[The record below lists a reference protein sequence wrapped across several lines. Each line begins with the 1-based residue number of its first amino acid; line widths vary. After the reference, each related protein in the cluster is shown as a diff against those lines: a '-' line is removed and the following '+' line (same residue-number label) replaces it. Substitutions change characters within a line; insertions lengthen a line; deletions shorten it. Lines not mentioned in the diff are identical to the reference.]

1 MQNLWF
7 YPAKLYREVLDR
19 LAVYFL
25 ASCVLSNSTHYLHEK
40 YMRHGRVSLIEILGG
55 KGKRNM
61 KKVLLILLLIGV
73 VSFGC
78 RQEQVIT
85 QLEVGRSKLLNAG
98 LSLEAVQHLENAERE
113 ENHKVEPRAL
123 LILAYSNAISTGA
136 ARTHNVEARYQGE
149 RDRRVGE
156 LGEYEMKK
164 ILQILGERHRVQKD
178 AMQVLVD
185 KGASAVPFVLED
197 LVKNRYHNVHGDFV
211 QILQEIGSPAINDIL
226 KAAGDSNTPPAV
238 KIQLVRIVGDIGDTS
253 AAGGLE
259 ALQNATTDAGLKM
272 EVNTALYMLGNE
284 GSEAKIVEGL
294 TDGNAVVRRAAA
306 KSMMFLK
313 EHPTTKLI
321 EALGD
326 SDDAVR
332 MDIAKA
338 LEKYPDA
345 GAVDGL
351 VAILTNGSSLNT
363 KQVAIDTL
371 NHYAENGLAD
381 GLAGRLIVLLANPEV
396 VDHEDR
402 LRIVQL
408 LKKPAL
414 VKQIE
419 EADQYDNLP
428 HKLDLYFRE
437 TETNDMVKDALNE
450 LLLALEPG
458 EDLESED

>member
-1 MQNLWF
+1 ME
-7 YPAKLYREVLDR
+7 YARDE
-19 LAVYFL
+19 
-25 ASCVLSNSTHYLHEK
+25 
-40 YMRHGRVSLIEILGG
+40 RHRRAGLIEIPGG

-61 KKVLLILLLIGV
+61 KKVLTILLLIGV

-78 RQEQVIT
+78 QQEQVIT
-85 QLEVGRSKLLNAG
+85 QLEVGRGKLFAG
-98 LSLEAVQHLENAERE
+98 LSLEAVQHLERAEQE
-113 ENHKVEPRAL
+113 EQNKVEPRAL

-136 ARTHNVEARYQGE
+136 ARTHDVEARYKTE

-178 AMQVLVD
+178 GMQILVD
-185 KGASAVPFVLED
+185 KGAPAVPFLLED
-197 LVKNRYHNVHGDFV
+197 LVKNRYRNVHGDFV
-211 QILQEIGSPAINDIL
+211 QILQDIGTPAINDIL
-226 KAAGDSNTPPAV
+226 QAAGDSKTPPDV
-238 KIQLVRIVGDIGDTS
+238 KIQLVRIVGNIGDAS
-253 AAGGLE
+253 AIQGLE

-272 EVNTALYMLGNE
+272 EINTALYLLGNE
-284 GSEAKIVEGL
+284 ASEAKIVEGL

-313 EHPTTKLI
+313 EHPTDMLI
-321 EALGD
+321 DALDD
-326 SDDAVR
+326 SDDTVR
-332 MDIAKA
+332 LDIAKA
-338 LEKYPDA
+338 LMKYPDA

-363 KQVAIDTL
+363 KQAAIDTL

-381 GLAGRLIVLLANPEV
+381 GLAARLIVLLANPEV

-414 VKQIE
+414 VKQIQ

-428 HKLDLYFRE
+428 HKLDVFFRE
-437 TETNDMVKDALNE
+437 QETNDMVKDALNE
-450 LLLALEPG
+450 LLLVLE
-458 EDLESED
+458 